1 MANDPI
7 PTTDQQ
13 VANRTGQTAPVPLP
27 AALQPSTKGVSQFGE
42 HQDLPAAFNGWDK
55 LFAKQG
61 QEPAGWKNLVS
72 ESGHVP
78 MLTPDGSQSGD
89 VPLHRA
95 KEARASGFH
104 LAVPM
109 VAPNRQPGWVPY
121 HRISDAIASGFQ
133 HVSDATA
140 NAAEELS
147 NLTSVGL
154 LPAFLKTPRGKE
166 INDQWNQAI
175 QENIHNPETRL
186 NTLVGMVQPGGL
198 EGGEPELGQRIPR
211 PKVGGE
217 PAHIPPERTTGAF
230 NDAQI
235 KAGGAIP
242 GGIQKGDPEI
252 DLKDI
257 VMFHDPATGSSLGL
271 HPEQVSAENVRAQ
284 MRTSRAAYL
293 KAKPEES
300 EIVQPGHPLHIPE
313 PRPVE
318 ANVPTEPAAKPATVA
333 EGADAFNVANNR
345 PPIEASTKPHDPEF
359 AARVADA
366 YDALQHNPNDPAA
379 QAAYGA
385 MKNDIRAQWDYANQ
399 KMGIKF
405 EPWETSFDYKKSFS
419 ELGKEK
425 AQPYANSKEMMD
437 DVNKNH
443 HLYFFQGGTMAKD
456 HPLADIDPQTGYSY
470 NDMLRAVHDLFG
482 HAAHGFQFGPKGEE
496 NAYLVH
502 RQMFSP
508 EAIPAL
514 TTETRAQ
521 NSWFNY
527 GQHLRNAEGKVPAK
541 GEPGFVPTSERPFAE
556 NKAALLPEQFQQ
568 TTPPPKPEISEQA
581 KPGNKEVPTAG
592 TPTVEP
598 SASPAEPELRGIAKL
613 DAPLDATHANSKPI
627 EYPRDKKFTN
637 NTAAGMILPDGRII
651 NARSAHIDTAKAAG
665 FDNIDDFL
673 KDSGAIRVI
682 YGQGY
687 GGGGNI
693 GLEMHQPPTD
703 AQIEVAAHNIQRAKK
718 AGVGDGGVIWDFV
731 SPDGKYQ
738 SGHGSIGAFQR
749 DVEQWRASQ
758 TPGHWGVTSDLLAD
772 RPDGGAV
779 DPKTGKE
786 DPKGF
791 GVEIY
796 PEARQRLDHA
806 PTPDDLKSY
815 YEDHKD
821 IFDQHP
827 DLRLGWYQDPEKGWE
842 LNIGANTQSR
852 EGAEWAAR
860 KLDQKAIYD
869 IEKGAVI
876 PTGGQN
882 EKTNFGRYNLDQ
894 RMKDASGE
902 SFKEMQKEFPSQAET
917 RSMIRAGQVAKTWWQ
932 DSRDTMSLLANS
944 DPEAAHDLG
953 QFLTAVSSNKGNDL
967 ALRLGLKI
975 HNDWV
980 DAGKPTAPGAISDIA
995 EKAQEDLARSEEGQ
1009 TLFGPVEPGKAQR
1022 MMPVDK
1028 LMLERY
1034 VGGSSFYHPEDLRS
1048 AKIANMGLTMG
1059 GDPWAGVLDRHT
1071 GRTMAYGKELQ
1082 PISKGYFAMKDW
1094 LRQAAISENM
1104 TLEEAQASNWV
1115 IGRLLS
1121 PDTSLT
1127 APQIMEKIKSGDTL
1141 KAGETYADIILN
1153 NPKVKELAR
1162 RVISQ
1167 SGGTPDEVFADIR
1180 KITESK
1186 HPSLIEGSKNEASN
1200 PTLVRYIKRA
1210 VKGRAEGKI
1219 KP

>member
-147 NLTSVGL
+147 NLTNISKGAFDAGIAAIRQGRSNLAEVVNDAVTKRIPNYDTMPPEVQNDLKELVSQGLGFYSAGL
-154 LPAFLKTPRGKE
+154 LPRGPSKTS
-166 INDQWNQAI
+166 
-175 QENIHNPETRL
+175 
-186 NTLVGMVQPGGL
+186 NTIEQPLTSTVPPVGLG
-198 EGGEPELGQRIPR
+198 GGETPPEGQRIPK
-211 PKVGGE
+211 PTIGGE
-217 PAHIPPERTTGAF
+217 PIRVPPERTTGKF
-230 NDAQI
+230 DAAI
-235 KAGGAIP
+235 KEAKAVP

-252 DLKDI
+252 DLPDLAY
-257 VMFHDPATGSSLGL
+257 FHDPATGSTLAL
-271 HPEQVSAENVRAQ
+271 PTNQVTPENVRAQ
-284 MRTSRAAYL
+284 MRQSRAAYL

-313 PRPVE
+313 
-318 ANVPTEPAAKPATVA
+318 
-333 EGADAFNVANNR
+333 
-345 PPIEASTKPHDPEF
+345 
-359 AARVADA
+359 
-366 YDALQHNPNDPAA
+366 
-379 QAAYGA
+379 
-385 MKNDIRAQWDYANQ
+385 
-399 KMGIKF
+399 
-405 EPWETSFDYKKSFS
+405 
-419 ELGKEK
+419 
-425 AQPYANSKEMMD
+425 
-437 DVNKNH
+437 
-443 HLYFFQGGTMAKD
+443 
-456 HPLADIDPQTGYSY
+456 
-470 NDMLRAVHDLFG
+470 
-482 HAAHGFQFGPKGEE
+482 
-496 NAYLVH
+496 
-502 RQMFSP
+502 
-508 EAIPAL
+508 
-514 TTETRAQ
+514 
-521 NSWFNY
+521 
-527 GQHLRNAEGKVPAK
+527 
-541 GEPGFVPTSERPFAE
+541 
-556 NKAALLPEQFQQ
+556 
-568 TTPPPKPEISEQA
+568 
-581 KPGNKEVPTAG
+581 
-592 TPTVEP
+592 
-598 SASPAEPELRGIAKL
+598 EPELKGIAKL
-613 DAPLDATHANSKPI
+613 DAPLDAEHANSKPI

-749 DVEQWRASQ
+749 DVEQWKASQ
-758 TPGHWGVTSDLLAD
+758 TPEHWGATSDLLAD

-786 DPKGF
+786 DSKGF
-791 GVEIY
+791 GIEVY

-815 YEDHKD
+815 YEANKD
-821 IFDQHP
+821 IFDKHP

-860 KLDQKAIYD
+860 KLDQKGIYD
-869 IEKGAVI
+869 IEKGTVI

-882 EKTNFGRYNLDQ
+882 EKTSFGRYDLNK
-894 RMKDASGE
+894 RMADVSGE
-902 SFKEMQKEFPSQAET
+902 SFKEMQKGFPTQAET
-917 RSMIRAGQVAKTWWQ
+917 RSMIRA
-932 DSRDTMSLLANS
+932 
-944 DPEAAHDLG
+944 
-953 QFLTAVSSNKGNDL
+953 
-967 ALRLGLKI
+967 
-975 HNDWV
+975 
-980 DAGKPTAPGAISDIA
+980 
-995 EKAQEDLARSEEGQ
+995 
-1009 TLFGPVEPGKAQR
+1009 
-1022 MMPVDK
+1022 
-1028 LMLERY
+1028 
-1034 VGGSSFYHPEDLRS
+1034 
-1048 AKIANMGLTMG
+1048 
-1059 GDPWAGVLDRHT
+1059 
-1071 GRTMAYGKELQ
+1071 
-1082 PISKGYFAMKDW
+1082 
-1094 LRQAAISENM
+1094 
-1104 TLEEAQASNWV
+1104 
-1115 IGRLLS
+1115 
-1121 PDTSLT
+1121 
-1127 APQIMEKIKSGDTL
+1127 
-1141 KAGETYADIILN
+1141 
-1153 NPKVKELAR
+1153 
-1162 RVISQ
+1162 
-1167 SGGTPDEVFADIR
+1167 
-1180 KITESK
+1180 
-1186 HPSLIEGSKNEASN
+1186 
-1200 PTLVRYIKRA
+1200 
-1210 VKGRAEGKI
+1210 EGKI